1 MSYDLFLKPKSGELS
16 AEQFKIYFKHRE
28 NYEIFIEPN
37 SLQAR
42 YVNKI
47 TGANFYFEYQQS
59 LQHDED
65 EHYPIAFNIGY
76 LKPSYFSKEANF
88 ELKELVGTH
97 NLMVN
102 DPQINGMGVGDYQSD
117 KFINAWLRG
126 NSLVCESSF
135 LSNKEI
141 PTLLSEKVENV
152 WLWNKNKNQLQDNI
166 SNDVFIP
173 SVMYFRKD
181 GKVLTACVWEDGIPI
196 IIPPV
201 DMVVIVRKN
210 LAPKKGAERIEDI
223 TFVMWDELKPILE
236 DVKLRM
242 EGDAYHLF
250 YKMMPYL
257 IRKFIVS
264 LDEKDMSE
272 LQRIPPEFVLDM
284 N

>member
-1 MSYDLFLKPKSGELS
+1 MSYDLFLKPRSGELS
-16 AEQFKIYFKHRE
+16 AEQFKKYFKYRE
-28 NYEIFIEPN
+28 NYELFIESN

-42 YVNKI
+42 YVNKM
-47 TGANFYFEYQQS
+47 TGADFYFEFKEKM
-59 LQHDED
+59 QHDEY
-65 EHYPIAFNIGY
+65 YPIVFNIGY
-76 LKPSYFSKEANF
+76 LKPSYFSKEANV
-88 ELKELVGTH
+88 ELKGLVDTH

-117 KFINAWLRG
+117 KFINSWLRG
-126 NSLVCESSF
+126 NSLACESSF

-141 PTLLSEKVENV
+141 PTLPSEKVENV
-152 WLWNKNKNQLQDNI
+152 WLWNKNKDQLQGDI

-173 SVMYFRKD
+173 SIMYFRKD

-201 DMVVIVRKN
+201 DMVVIVRKD
-210 LAPKKGAERIEDI
+210 LAPKKSAERIEDI

-242 EGDAYHLF
+242 EDDAYHLF
-250 YKMMPYL
+250 YKKMPYL
-257 IRKFIVS
+257 IRKFIVN